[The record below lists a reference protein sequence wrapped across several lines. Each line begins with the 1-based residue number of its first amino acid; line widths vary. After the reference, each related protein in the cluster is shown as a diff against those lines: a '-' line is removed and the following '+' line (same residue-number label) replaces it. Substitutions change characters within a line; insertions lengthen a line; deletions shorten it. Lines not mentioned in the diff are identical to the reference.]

1 MAFEPGK
8 IRTYVGTGEGGYAGD
23 GGKACQALCN
33 EPFMWILIPTG
44 TLLHRG

>member
-23 GGKACQALCN
+23 GGKACPVSYTHLT
-33 EPFMWILIPTG
+33 LPTKA
-44 TLLHRG
+44 